1 VDPDIELPSHI
12 NAELIGESVRE
23 SALPWDTVP
32 TTRFRA
38 GKSLDVAIQSLA
50 GSYEERAKS
59 DPNFRYQV
67 DMVRA
72 AEALSEQKTVSL
84 NIDKRREERE
94 AELQRRLDR
103 ENERRKA
110 LGLEPVA
117 SLDDIDEDDVPD
129 ILLDQAAGIV
139 TDLATLRE
147 IDIAEPT
154 AQLQPVD

>member
-1 VDPDIELPSHI
+1 
-12 NAELIGESVRE
+12 
-23 SALPWDTVP
+23 VP

-38 GKSLDVAIQSLA
+38 GKSLDGAIQSLA
-50 GSYEERAKS
+50 GSYEERTKS

-67 DMVRA
+67 DMIRA
-72 AEALSEQKTVSL
+72 AEVISEQKTVSL

-110 LGLEPVA
+110 LGMEAVE
-117 SLDDIDEDDVPD
+117 SLDAIDEDDVPD

-139 TDLATLRE
+139 TDLATMRQV
-147 IDIAEPT
+147 DFVEPT
-154 AQLQPVD
+154 AQLRPAD